1 MFAAARFSLALALLV
16 ATAIAHA
23 GTQVL
28 GFEIG
33 ITTVDQLK
41 QELAKKTK
49 VESRGTNE
57 YMRGDMYRTDGT
69 SYEIEG
75 LTEVLYIFDEQKKL
89 AGVIM
94 SMGKHRFDAIHQFLS
109 GKYKVVAQQR
119 PFVGNQYARFRPE
132 DAFIELDAPH
142 MGFGMEVR
150 YIRNDLM
157 QKFNAQSQAEAAAK
171 KKSEASKF

>member
-1 MFAAARFSLALALLV
+1 MRAVQLLIAVFVLGTAAM
-16 ATAIAHA
+16 AHA

-33 ITTVDQLK
+33 STTVDQLK
-41 QELAKKTK
+41 QDLPKRTK
-49 VESRGTNE
+49 LEALGTNKYSGGE
-57 YMRGDMYRTDGT
+57 MVKTDGAP
-69 SYEIEG
+69 YDIDG
-75 LTEVLYIFDEQKKL
+75 LASVLYIFDDQKKL

-94 SMGKHRFDAIHQFLS
+94 DMDKHRFDAIFQFLS

-119 PFVGNQYARFRPE
+119 PFVGSQYARFRPA
-132 DAFIELDAPH
+132 DAFVELDAPH
-142 MGFGMEVR
+142 LSFNMEVR

-157 QKFNAQSQAEAAAK
+157 QRFNAQSEAEAAAK